1 MMLRRVRALVAV
13 LATILPSALAQQD
26 TFQGVARIVAI
37 GDLHGDYDAAIEALR
52 LGGLIDAKNK
62 WSGGKTHLVQT
73 GDIPDRGPDTR
84 KIIDLMMNLEKQAKK
99 AGGAVHMLIGNHEAM
114 NMYGDLRYTT
124 KEEFTAFQ
132 KSDSPELR
140 EAYYQ
145 RLLEQS
151 KPTDEGVFKK
161 KFDTETPLGFVEQRQ
176 AWAPKGEIG
185 KWVLSHN
192 AIVKINETLF
202 LHGGISPRVAEMK
215 LDQINKTIRE
225 ELTDSSKLQG
235 GLTMAE
241 DGPLWY
247 RGLVNDPED
256 KAAPNLETVL
266 KSFGVARIVVGH
278 TPTKAPIQ
286 AKLNGRLIDIDT
298 GMSRVFG
305 GPRDCLVIEGD
316 KLYSMAGGKKTPLN

>member
-1 MMLRRVRALVAV
+1 MTLRGIRALVAL
-13 LATILPSALAQQD
+13 LATILPSVFGQQD

-52 LGGLIDAKNK
+52 LGGLVDDSNK

-84 KIIDLMMNLEKQAKK
+84 KIIDLMRNLEKQAKK
-99 AGGAVHMLIGNHEAM
+99 AGGAVHLLIGNHEAM
-114 NMYGDLRYTT
+114 NVYGDLRYTT

-132 KSDSPELR
+132 KSDSAELR

-145 RLLEQS
+145 RLLEQD

-185 KWVLSHN
+185 NWVLSHN
-192 AIVKINETLF
+192 AVIRINDTLF
-202 LHGGISPRVAEMK
+202 LHGGISPRVAAMK
-215 LDQINKTIRE
+215 LDRINKTIRE
-225 ELTDSSKLQG
+225 ELADSGKLRS

-256 KAAPNLETVL
+256 QATPNLETAL

-286 AKLNGRLIDIDT
+286 TKLNGRLIDIDT

-305 GPRDCLVIEGD
+305 GPKDCLVIEGD

>member
-1 MMLRRVRALVAV
+1 MLRRVWIPVAM
-13 LATILPSALAQQD
+13 LATISPGALAQRD

-37 GDLHGDYDAAIEALR
+37 GDLHGDYDAAVEALR
-52 LGGLIDAKNK
+52 LGGLIDAGNK
-62 WSGGKTHLVQT
+62 WAGGKTHLVQT
-73 GDIPDRGPDTR
+73 GDIPDRGADTR
-84 KIIDLMMNLEKQAKK
+84 KIIDLMRDLEKQAKK
-99 AGGAVHMLIGNHEAM
+99 AGGAVHLLIGNHEAM

-124 KEEFTAFQ
+124 KGEFAAFQ
-132 KSDSPELR
+132 KPDSTELR

-145 RLLEQS
+145 RLLEQN

-161 KFDTETPLGFVEQRQ
+161 KFDADTPLGFVEQRQ
-176 AWAPKGEIG
+176 AWAANGEIG
-185 KWVLSHN
+185 KWILSHN
-192 AIVKINETLF
+192 AVVQVNDTLF
-202 LHGGISPRVAEMK
+202 LHGGISPRVAAMK
-215 LDQINKTIRE
+215 LDRINKTIRE
-225 ELTDSSKLQG
+225 ELSDFSKLQG

-256 KAAPNLETVL
+256 EATRNLETAL

-286 AKLNGRLIDIDT
+286 PKLNGRLIDIDT

-305 GPRDCLVIEGD
+305 GPKDCLVIEGD
-316 KLYSMAGGKKTPLN
+316 RLFSMAGGKKTPLN

>member
-1 MMLRRVRALVAV
+1 MISRVRFLVAV
-13 LATILPSALAQQD
+13 LAICMSSALLAQQD
-26 TFQGVARIVAI
+26 TFQGVPRIVAV
-37 GDLHGDYDAAIEALR
+37 GDLHGDYDAAVEVLR
-52 LGGLIDAKNK
+52 LGGVIDAKNK

-84 KIIDLMMNLEKQAKK
+84 KIIELMMNLEKQAKK
-99 AGGAVHMLIGNHEAM
+99 AGGAVHLLIGNHEAM

-124 KEEFTAFQ
+124 KEEFGAFQ
-132 KSDSPELR
+132 RSDSAELR

-145 RLLEQS
+145 RILEQN

-161 KFDTETPLGFVEQRQ
+161 KFEAETPLGFVEQRQ
-176 AWAPKGEIG
+176 AWGPKGEIG
-185 KWVLSHN
+185 KAVLSHN
-192 AIVKINETLF
+192 AVVKINDNLF
-202 LHGGISPRVAEMK
+202 LHGGISPRVAAMSLE
-215 LDQINKTIRE
+215 QINKTVRE
-225 ELTDSSKLQG
+225 ELADSSKLQG

-256 KAAPNLETVL
+256 KATPNLELVL
-266 KSFGVARIVVGH
+266 KNYGVSRVVVGH

-286 AKLNGRLIDIDT
+286 PKLNGRLIDIDT

-305 GPRDCLVIEGD
+305 GPKDCLVIEGD
-316 KLYSMAGGKKTPLN
+316 KLYSMAGGSKKPLN